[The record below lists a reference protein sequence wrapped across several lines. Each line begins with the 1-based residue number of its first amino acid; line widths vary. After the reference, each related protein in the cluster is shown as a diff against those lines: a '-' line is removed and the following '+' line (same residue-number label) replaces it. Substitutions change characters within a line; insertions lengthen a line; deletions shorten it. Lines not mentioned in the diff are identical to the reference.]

1 MSTGEFYRGVPGSQ
15 VAAANTMKIEK
26 GGRIRSVIARGL
38 CLMTAGVGLFAVSL
52 NSFGGDLTTAPS
64 QSVPGP
70 SQLTRADHRPPTA
83 QPSAS
88 PDSKLDYLAAHV
100 RMVDRLYE
108 ELMQWRSPC
117 SPASADA
124 SMAGKC

>member
-1 MSTGEFYRGVPGSQ
+1 MSTGEFYGGVPGSQ
-15 VAAANTMKIEK
+15 AAAAGTMKIEK
-26 GGRIRSVIARGL
+26 SGSIRFVTARRL
-38 CLMTAGVGLFAVSL
+38 CLMTVGAGLFAVSV

-64 QSVPGP
+64 QSIPGP
-70 SQLTRADHRPPTA
+70 SQVTRADHRPLTA
-83 QPSAS
+83 SAS

-117 SPASADA
+117 APASANA
-124 SMAGKC
+124 SRAGRC

>member
-1 MSTGEFYRGVPGSQ
+1 MSTYGGVSGPQ
-15 VAAANTMKIEK
+15 AAAADTMKIEK
-26 GGRIRSVIARGL
+26 GGRIRSVIARRL
-38 CLMTAGVGLFAVSL
+38 CLITVGAGLFGVSV

-64 QSVPGP
+64 QSMPGP
-70 SQLTRADHRPPTA
+70 SQTTRADHRPLTA

-117 SPASADA
+117 SPASANA
-124 SMAGKC
+124 SMAGRC